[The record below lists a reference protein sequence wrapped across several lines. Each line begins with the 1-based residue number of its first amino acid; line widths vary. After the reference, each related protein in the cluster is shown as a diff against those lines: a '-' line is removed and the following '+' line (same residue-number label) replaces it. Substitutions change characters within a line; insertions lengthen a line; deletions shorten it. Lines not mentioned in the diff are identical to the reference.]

1 MPPQTPIPLPL
12 TIQVRAELMWD
23 SSTDRAA
30 IRSRTTVAVNVDTP
44 AVFKLVPTPL
54 LEAIVSRATRAVL
67 DTLLEVFLRN
77 VAADYVRWA
86 SDAGYRASR
95 TALSLTPI
103 AAVSGSIATAPRP
116 LYGFSRTARC
126 RVAIIECKYNQTCK
140 HLEPI
145 KPYQKRR
152 GDVWRLEYN
161 GAVLFIKY
169 KEIAVQRTLRTV
181 QYPVRLITDRCM
193 IS

>member
-23 SSTDRAA
+23 ASTDRAA

-77 VAADYVRWA
+77 LAVDYVRWA

-95 TALSLTPI
+95 AALSLTPI

-116 LYGFSRTARC
+116 LVEQPG
-126 RVAIIECKYNQTCK
+126 VGW
-140 HLEPI
+140 L
-145 KPYQKRR
+145 
-152 GDVWRLEYN
+152 L
-161 GAVLFIKY
+161 
-169 KEIAVQRTLRTV
+169 
-181 QYPVRLITDRCM
+181 
-193 IS
+193 